1 VTRPRSIALR
11 WLVWGG
17 MLVLTTVVLHHVR
30 EQIEQSHIA
39 LILLLVVLGGSMEG
53 GRPLGFALA
62 CASFAVIDY
71 FFQPPYDSLTVHK
84 TQDWVVLVS
93 FFATAGVT
101 TELLSRARQEA
112 ALARSRAGEVE
123 SLSRLGAATL
133 RRADPIDALVELA
146 TLVRET
152 LDLAVCAVF
161 VRDGDGELALVASSV
176 SDEVGQSWTGML
188 EREAA
193 TRALAEGRGVACDAA
208 GSWSHVE
215 PPRDDDSASPLLEP
229 RAFALPLHAEERVTG
244 VMVVRREPMLSLD
257 VARRRFLFALAYYA
271 ALGLERMR
279 LVGEAAHAAALIEA
293 NKTKDQIL
301 ASVSHDL
308 RTPLTTIKVL
318 AQRIEARGDAS
329 AAQIVEQAD
338 RLARMVADLLEL
350 SRLRAGR
357 YERGRELN
365 TAEDVI
371 GAALRR
377 AQGVLAD
384 RTIVPHIDLDAPTL
398 VGEFDFVDTLRI
410 IGNLLDNAIRHT
422 PPRGVIDLGATRED
436 GCIAFTVADRGPG
449 VDPNE
454 RARIFDAF
462 YRPASALPD
471 SGHAGLGLSIAKA
484 LAEAQGGTVEYRDRD
499 GGGSTFV
506 LRLPATEVT
515 DGDGTELE

>member
-1 VTRPRSIALR
+1 
-11 WLVWGG
+11 
-17 MLVLTTVVLHHVR
+17 
-30 EQIEQSHIA
+30 
-39 LILLLVVLGGSMEG
+39 
-53 GRPLGFALA
+53 
-62 CASFAVIDY
+62 
-71 FFQPPYDSLTVHK
+71 
-84 TQDWVVLVS
+84 
-93 FFATAGVT
+93 
-101 TELLSRARQEA
+101 
-112 ALARSRAGEVE
+112 
-123 SLSRLGAATL
+123 
-133 RRADPIDALVELA
+133 
-146 TLVRET
+146 
-152 LDLAVCAVF
+152 
-161 VRDGDGELALVASSV
+161 
-176 SDEVGQSWTGML
+176 
-188 EREAA
+188 
-193 TRALAEGRGVACDAA
+193 
-208 GSWSHVE
+208 
-215 PPRDDDSASPLLEP
+215 
-229 RAFALPLHAEERVTG
+229 

-257 VARRRFLFALAYYA
+257 VARRRFLYALAYYA

-293 NKTKDQIL
+293 NRTKDQIL

-318 AQRIEARGDAS
+318 AQRIEARGDQS
-329 AAQIVEQAD
+329 AGAIVEQAD

-350 SRLRAGR
+350 SRLRVGR

-377 AQGVLAD
+377 AQGVLGD

-422 PPRGVIDLGATRED
+422 APRGVIDLEATRED
-436 GCIAFTVADRGPG
+436 GWIAFTVADRGPG
-449 VDPNE
+449 VDPLE

-484 LAEAQGGTVEYRDRD
+484 LAEAQGGALEYRDRD

-506 LRLPATEVT
+506 LRLPAAEVS
-515 DGDGTELE
+515 DGDGAELE

>member
-1 VTRPRSIALR
+1 VTRRRSIALR
-11 WLVWGG
+11 WLVWSG

-30 EQIEQSHIA
+30 DQIEQSHIV
-39 LILLLVVLGGSMEG
+39 LVLLLVVLGGSMEG
-53 GRPLGFALA
+53 GRPLGFTLA

-71 FFQPPYDSLTVHK
+71 FFQPPYDSLSVHK

-93 FFATAGVT
+93 FLVTAGVT
-101 TELLSRARQEA
+101 TELLSRSRQEA
-112 ALARSRAGEVE
+112 ALARRRAGEVE
-123 SLSRLGAATL
+123 SLARLGAATL
-133 RRADPIDALVELA
+133 RRAEPIDALVEIA

-161 VRDGDGELALVASSV
+161 VRDGDGTLELVASSV
-176 SDEVGQSWTGML
+176 SDEVGQRWTGEL
-188 EREAA
+188 ERDAA
-193 TRALAEGRGVACDAA
+193 QRALAEGRDVTFDP
-208 GSWSHVE
+208 HT
-215 PPRDDDSASPLLEP
+215 
-229 RAFALPLHAEERVTG
+229 FALPLHAEERVTG

-257 VARRRFLFALAYYA
+257 VARRRFLYALAYYA

-293 NKTKDQIL
+293 NRTKDQIL

-318 AQRIEARGDAS
+318 AQRIEARGEQS
-329 AAQIVEQAD
+329 AGAIVEQAD

-350 SRLRAGR
+350 SRLRVGR

-377 AQGVLAD
+377 AQGVLGD
-384 RTIVPHIDLDAPTL
+384 RTIVPHIDLGAPTL

-422 PPRGVIDLGATRED
+422 APRGVIDLEATRED
-436 GCIAFTVADRGPG
+436 GWIAFTVADRGPG
-449 VDPNE
+449 VDPLE

-484 LAEAQGGTVEYRDRD
+484 LAEAQGGALEYRDRD

-506 LRLPATEVT
+506 LRLPAAEVS
-515 DGDGTELE
+515 DGDGAELE